1 MMLLGASLCY
11 AGFSALCL
19 AMDRHHQDLLG
30 AKPGRQRQ
38 WILRWVGG
46 VLLALALG
54 LLIAKAGWAM
64 GLVRGLAVAMA
75 SAGVLVALLPYWPR
89 AALAL
94 AAGAVPAAL
103 VAGVY

>member
-1 MMLLGASLCY
+1 MLLGASLCY

-30 AKPGRQRQ
+30 ARPHRRRK
-38 WILRWVGG
+38 WVFRVAG
-46 VLLALALG
+46 VLLLSLALG
-54 LLIAKAGWAM
+54 LMIAASGWAM
-64 GLVRGLAVAMA
+64 GLVRAVGLAMA

-94 AAGAVPAAL
+94 ATGAVPAAL
-103 VAGVY
+103 VFGAY